1 MKLELADDIPF
12 VNICHFAI
20 QHGYELESTPNGE
33 LKMVPMTNNPALIP
47 AAQPHTTNKHWMTR

>member
-20 QHGYELESTPNGE
+20 QHGYELEHTPNGE
-33 LKMVPMTNNPALIP
+33 LKMVPISNNVALLP
-47 AAQPHTTNKHWMTR
+47 TAQQRSSIDPWSR